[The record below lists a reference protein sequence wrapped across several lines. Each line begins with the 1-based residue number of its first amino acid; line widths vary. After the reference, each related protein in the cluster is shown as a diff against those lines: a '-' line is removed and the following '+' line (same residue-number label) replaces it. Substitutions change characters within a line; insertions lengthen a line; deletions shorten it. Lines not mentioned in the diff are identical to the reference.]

1 MAEKQKRSEPIKTS
15 SLKIAA
21 QPGVIII
28 DVLKIESKVEKDLK
42 KKNPN
47 LFISEESIQ
56 ARMKQIIE
64 STGNITEVWDEH
76 PDQAIIVAL
85 PYDIAEERELRIGD
99 KIAYHRTE
107 HSLRPI
113 VYKKKKYYAIFPS
126 EILFRYLTEE
136 V

>member
-47 LFISEESIQ
+47 LLISEESIK

-64 STGNITEVWDEH
+64 STGNVTEVWDEH

-85 PYDIAEERELRIGD
+85 PYDIADERELRVGD
-99 KIAYHRTE
+99 KIAFHKTE
-107 HSLRPI
+107 HTLRPI

>member
-47 LFISEESIQ
+47 LLISEESIK
-56 ARMKQIIE
+56 ARIKQIIE
-64 STGNITEVWDEH
+64 STGNVTEVWDEH

-85 PYDIAEERELRIGD
+85 PYDIADERELRVGD
-99 KIAYHRTE
+99 KIAFHRTE
-107 HSLRPI
+107 HTLRSI

>member
-1 MAEKQKRSEPIKTS
+1 MAEKQKRSEPIKIS

>member
-47 LFISEESIQ
+47 LLISEESIK

-64 STGNITEVWDEH
+64 STGNVTEVWDEH

-85 PYDIAEERELRIGD
+85 PYDIADERELRVGD
-99 KIAYHRTE
+99 KIAFHRTE
-107 HSLRPI
+107 HTLRPI

>member
-1 MAEKQKRSEPIKTS
+1 MTEKQKRTEPIKVS
-15 SLKIAA
+15 SLKISP

-28 DVLKIESKVEKDLK
+28 DVLKIVSKIEKDLK
-42 KKNPN
+42 KKSPD
-47 LFISEESIQ
+47 LIISDDAIKS
-56 ARMKQIIE
+56 RMNQVIE
-64 STGNITEVWDEH
+64 SSGNVLDVWDEH

-85 PYDIAEERELRIGD
+85 PYDIALERELRVGD
-99 KIAYHRTE
+99 KIAFHRTE
-107 HSLRPI
+107 HTLRPI

>member
-1 MAEKQKRSEPIKTS
+1 MAEKQKRSEPIKIS

-42 KKNPN
+42 KKNPD
-47 LFISEESIQ
+47 LLISEESIK

-64 STGNITEVWDEH
+64 STGNVTEVWDEH

-85 PYDIAEERELRIGD
+85 PYDIAEERELRVGD
-99 KIAYHRTE
+99 KIAFHRTE
-107 HSLRPI
+107 HTLRPI

>member
-47 LFISEESIQ
+47 LLISEESIK
-56 ARMKQIIE
+56 ARIKQIIE
-64 STGNITEVWDEH
+64 STGNVTEVWDEH

-85 PYDIAEERELRIGD
+85 PYDIADERELRVGD
-99 KIAYHRTE
+99 KIAFHRTE
-107 HSLRPI
+107 HTLRPI

>member
-15 SLKIAA
+15 LLKIAP

-28 DVLKIESKVEKDLK
+28 DVLKIVSKTENDLK
-42 KKNPN
+42 KKSPE
-47 LFISEESIQ
+47 LIISDDAIKS
-56 ARMKQIIE
+56 RMKQVIE
-64 STGNITEVWDEH
+64 SSGNVLDVWDEH

-85 PYDIAEERELRIGD
+85 PYDIALERELRVGD

-113 VYKKKKYYAIFPS
+113 VYNKRRYYAIFPS
-126 EILFRYLTEE
+126 EILFRYLTDQT
-136 V
+136 

>member
-15 SLKIAA
+15 SLKIAP
-21 QPGVIII
+21 QPGVIVI
-28 DVLKIESKVEKDLK
+28 DVLSIQSKVERDLK

-47 LFISEESIQ
+47 LLVSDESIK
-56 ARMKQIIE
+56 ARMNQIIE
-64 STGNITEVWDEH
+64 TTGNVTEVWDEH

-85 PYDIAEERELRIGD
+85 PYDIAEERELRVGD

-113 VYKKKKYYAIFPS
+113 VYNKRRYFAIFPS
-126 EILFRYLTEE
+126 EILFRYLTDQT
-136 V
+136 

>member
-1 MAEKQKRSEPIKTS
+1 MSEKQKRSEPIKTS

-28 DVLKIESKVEKDLK
+28 DVLNIESKVEKDLK
-42 KKNPN
+42 KKNPD
-47 LFISEESIQ
+47 LLISEESIK

-64 STGNITEVWDEH
+64 STGNVTEVWDEH

-85 PYDIAEERELRIGD
+85 SYDIAEDRELRVGD